1 MNTTS
6 TDQLENQLNKRERE
20 MYLNSEIISKAFHS
34 LEKIERNPEGKLRQ
48 EKVSALS
55 YLLAT
60 SELLRKS
67 NRTELNLAPSESRLR
82 EDFKNS
88 VSQFKQLP
96 GTSQFSVDMYR
107 KFDND
112 VAGSVSSNF
121 LTTIVA
127 QSKNL
132 STPKNY
138 PSRSSNSALLS
149 IFKEKI
155 SIHSDFKNNLN
166 DYYNLPDIK
175 TALAIWLSKKLVY
188 SNGQKLSDQI
198 NAYLAEKYNVLI
210 CEILKI
216 SEQDIEDFG
225 IDESIIENYLS
236 DNFANLTDLI
246 QKNNQFASN
255 DNEEDI
261 LENLF
266 TSIKNS
272 RLSIGRDIIT
282 RAVTAIVTKRFLI
295 LTGLSGSGKT
305 KLAEAMAYWLANE
318 PELQICMVAV
328 GADWTNNEPL
338 LGYADAITPDRYCA
352 PTSGILQLLDHA
364 INTPHAPHFLILD
377 EMNLSHVE
385 RYFADFLSAMESSD
399 PSLRLHGS
407 GKDLEISEDLKVPAK
422 LSLPPNVFIIGTV
435 NVDETTYMFSP
446 KVLDRANVIEFR
458 VSPEQMEAF
467 LAVPAA
473 SVCVKGLAGQGAHY
487 AEAFVSRAKAE
498 ASLDSAHAAQLQQ
511 DLLALFTLLAEVGAE
526 FGYRSAKE
534 IARFVAIHREL
545 SGSGWQY
552 KDALD
557 AQVMQKLMP
566 KLHGSA
572 RKLSGVLDALK
583 KFAEQHDLPLTKNK
597 VGRMQKRLKDE
608 GFTSFAEN

>member
-1 MNTTS
+1 MHLS
-6 TDQLENQLNKRERE
+6 SD
-20 MYLNSEIISKAFHS
+20 IVVKAFKS
-34 LEKIERNPEGKLRQ
+34 LEKIEKNSEGKSRQ

-60 SELLRKS
+60 SELLKS
-67 NRTELNLAPSESRLR
+67 HNQTELNLAPSESELR
-82 EDFKNS
+82 EEFKNS
-88 VSQFKQLP
+88 VAEFKELL
-96 GTSQFSVDMYR
+96 GTDQFSVDMYR

-121 LTTIVA
+121 LTTAVS
-127 QSKNL
+127 QSKHL
-132 STPKNY
+132 SDPKNY
-138 PSRSSNSALLS
+138 PSRSNNSALLS
-149 IFKEKI
+149 ILKERI
-155 SIHSDFKNNLN
+155 SIHPEFKNNLN
-166 DYYNLPDIK
+166 NYYNFINIK
-175 TALAIWLSKKLVY
+175 TSLVIWLSKKFNF
-188 SNGQKLSDQI
+188 STNQKITDQL
-198 NAYLAEKYNVLI
+198 NNFLFEKYTSPVFDA
-210 CEILKI
+210 LKV
-216 SEQDIEDFG
+216 SEQDIKEFG
-225 IDESIIENYLS
+225 IDESTIGIYLS
-236 DNFANLTDLI
+236 NDTANLIDLV
-246 QKNNQFASN
+246 QNNTQLTPSENIN
-255 DNEEDI
+255 D
-261 LENLF
+261 LPENLF
-266 TSIKNS
+266 SSIKNAG
-272 RLSIGRDIIT
+272 LTIARDLIT
-282 RAVTAIVTKRFLI
+282 RTVVSAVTKRFLI

-305 KLAEAMAYWLANE
+305 KLAEAIAHWFAIE
-318 PELQICMVAV
+318 PDKQICLVAV

-338 LGYADAITPDRYCA
+338 LGYADAITPGRYCA
-352 PTSGILQLLDHA
+352 PASGILQLLDHA

-399 PSLRLHGS
+399 PALRLHG
-407 GKDLEISEDLKVPAK
+407 GDKDLEISEAFKVPEK
-422 LSLPPNVFIIGTV
+422 LALPPNVFIIGTV

-473 SVCVKGLAGQGAHY
+473 SVSMKDLAGQGAHY
-487 AEAFVSRAKAE
+487 AEVFVSRAKADT
-498 ASLDSAHAAQLQQ
+498 SLDPANTVQLQL
-511 DLLALFTLLAEVGAE
+511 DLLALFKPLSDVGAE

-545 SGSGWQY
+545 SGEGWQY

-572 RKLSGVLDALK
+572 RKLSGVLDTLK
-583 KFAEQHDLPLTKNK
+583 KFAEDHDLPLTKNK
-597 VGRMQKRLKDE
+597 VDRMQKRLKDE